1 MSPRFWLTLLAPAA
15 LASLLL
21 IPKKEETGST
31 DTPLHLTPLHLTPLN
46 RYRVG
51 HDWVETPPT
60 PKSKARDFLKGSIEK
75 DFAQCQDKNCQ
86 TCQWT
91 QLFGGEW

>member
-1 MSPRFWLTLLAPAA
+1 MSPRFWLTLLAPI
-15 LASLLL
+15 LLVGL
-21 IPKKEETGST
+21 LMLPKKDISVEEAQAST
-31 DTPLHLTPLHLTPLN
+31 NAHLTPLE

-51 HDWVETPPT
+51 HDWVETPPRPT
-60 PKSKARDFLKGSIEK
+60 SKARDFLTGSIQK
-75 DFAQCQDKNCQ
+75 QFAQCQDKNCQ

>member
-1 MSPRFWLTLLAPAA
+1 VSPRFWLTFLAPAA

-21 IPKKEETGST
+21 IPKKEETSST
-31 DTPLHLTPLHLTPLN
+31 DTPLHLTPLN

-60 PKSKARDFLKGSIEK
+60 PTSKARDFLKGSIEK
-75 DFAQCQDKNCQ
+75 DFEQCQDKNCQ

>member
-1 MSPRFWLTLLAPAA
+1 MSPRFWLTLLAPT
-15 LASLLL
+15 LL
-21 IPKKEETGST
+21 IGLLFVPRKDVSVSETPAASPKHLK
-31 DTPLHLTPLHLTPLN
+31 PLD

-60 PKSKARDFLKGSIEK
+60 PTSKARDFLQGSIEK
-75 DFAQCQDKNCQ
+75 NFAQCQDKNCQ
-86 TCQWT
+86 TCQWS